1 MEDGENMN
9 PKIIHLTNRLS
20 GGVMTAIEH
29 IVQSTPEFCHSL
41 VYVGGSEQEISKI
54 SHLNF
59 NNVEFIPR
67 GRLGATIKNLKA
79 ILARLEVDI
88 VHAHSSWAGLY
99 SRLNRINSRVV
110 YQPHGFAFANP
121 KYPFPLR
128 FLFWAIEKYLAKN
141 CSLILAVGRFEA
153 SLAKRLVGPQKT
165 LTLRNESMIEPRP
178 WKSSRA
184 LGSVR
189 IGTIGRVCHE
199 KDPKLFLS
207 VVENLR
213 ESHFSW
219 EFVWIGDGDTKSKKA
234 LHEAGVHVTGWLQG
248 DELLKEISALD
259 VYVSTSKSEGM
270 PFALLDALALG
281 IPPVLRDIPAYSEEN
296 LPTFRGQ
303 MAISRAI
310 LDVLDSGLGK
320 ENTNKLDDFRLN
332 EKTSSFGDHYRTAID
347 LATKGNSEK

>member
-1 MEDGENMN
+1 MN

-20 GGVMTAIEH
+20 GGVLTAIEH

-41 VYVGGSEQEISKI
+41 VYVGGNEQEISRI

-59 NNVEFIPR
+59 KNVESIPR
-67 GRLGATIKNLKA
+67 GTLGTTFKNWTS
-79 ILARLEVDI
+79 ILARLEVDV

-99 SRLNRINSRVV
+99 ARLNRMNSRVV

-121 KYPFPLR
+121 KYPFLLR
-128 FLFWAIEKYLAKN
+128 FLFWTVEKYLAKN
-141 CSLILAVGRFEA
+141 CSLILAVGKFEA
-153 SLAKRLVGPQKT
+153 SLAKRLVGPEKT

-178 WKSSRA
+178 WKNSQA

-189 IGTIGRVCHE
+189 VGTIGRICLE

-207 VVENLR
+207 VVKNLR
-213 ESHFSW
+213 ESHYYSW
-219 EFVWIGDGDTKSKKA
+219 QFVWIGDGDTKTKKA
-234 LHEAGVHVTGWLQG
+234 LHEAGVQVTGWLQG

-281 IPPVLRDIPAYSEEN
+281 IPPVLRNIPAYSEEN
-296 LPTFRGQ
+296 LPTFTGPL
-303 MAISRAI
+303 AISRAV

-320 ENTNKLDDFRLN
+320 ENIQQLDDFRLN
-332 EKTSSFGDHYRTAID
+332 EKTSSFGDYYRTAID
-347 LATKGNSEK
+347 FATKGKCET